1 MNIEEKRSLAWIGD
15 AVLAL
20 YARKWILKQNDISIK
35 ERAEAFQSMTSNEFL
50 SYHGEPTQVECTI
63 GQVYEKDGLNSAFNF
78 IETTLMPIFLK
89 RKSNV
94 NCPVALTP
102 KKTRPSRST
111 IESIPECERAQLLTI
126 ASIWGYLI
134 HCDR

>member
-1 MNIEEKRSLAWIGD
+1 MNIEKKRSLAWIGD

-89 RKSNV
+89 KKKQRKLPGRFN
-94 NCPVALTP
+94 T
-102 KKTRPSRST
+102 KKNKT
-111 IESIPECERAQLLTI
+111 
-126 ASIWGYLI
+126 
-134 HCDR
+134 